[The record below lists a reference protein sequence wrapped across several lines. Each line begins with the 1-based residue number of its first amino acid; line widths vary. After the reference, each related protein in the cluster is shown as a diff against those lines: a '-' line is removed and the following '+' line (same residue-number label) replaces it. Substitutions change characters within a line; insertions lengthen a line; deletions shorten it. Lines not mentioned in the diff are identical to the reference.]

1 MEEKEIQPTIQMKN
15 SSIVIVK
22 NSASIIFGL
31 FFILLFFAR
40 PFRKSKCSECK
51 NERRKRLKRRV
62 KGLPFWKAFYSSR
75 VFFLVSIYSI
85 FKILLHKND
94 PLR

>member
-1 MEEKEIQPTIQMKN
+1 MEEKEMQPTIQMKN

-31 FFILLFFAR
+31 FFILLFFAK

-51 NERRKRLKRRV
+51 KREK
-62 KGLPFWKAFYSSR
+62 K
-75 VFFLVSIYSI
+75 
-85 FKILLHKND
+85 KIGKEE
-94 PLR
+94 

>member
-1 MEEKEIQPTIQMKN
+1 MKEKEIQPTIQMKN

-31 FFILLFFAR
+31 LFILLFFAR

-51 NERRKRLKRRV
+51 KREKKKV
-62 KGLPFWKAFYSSR
+62 EKEE
-75 VFFLVSIYSI
+75 
-85 FKILLHKND
+85 
-94 PLR
+94 

>member
-1 MEEKEIQPTIQMKN
+1 MEEKEMQPTIQMKN

-40 PFRKSKCSECK
+40 PFRKSKCSECT
-51 NERRKRLKRRV
+51 KREKKKV
-62 KGLPFWKAFYSSR
+62 EKEE
-75 VFFLVSIYSI
+75 
-85 FKILLHKND
+85 
-94 PLR
+94 